1 MATSMW
7 QQTEEMAK
15 KHDQG
20 GSLWLKLAGD
30 GDKAVVVFLGEPHPR
45 EVAFVDGKY
54 VEVDE
59 KMKAAGTKA
68 SLRVAL
74 NVALYDSKEVKVLE
88 QGVMFF
94 KDLVRVREKYGLE
107 KWAFEIQRHG
117 AAKDP
122 KTTYSILPEHQ
133 LSAEQQKAY
142 PDIVPLITDVAPGDM
157 FVRAESAARAMG
169 WEIVAAV
176 PEEGRIEATDTT
188 QWWGFKDDVV
198 IRITAQGTG
207 SRLDIRSMSR
217 VGESDLGK
225 NADRIRKFLAAI
237 KDAFPGTVTRI
248 YYGSTEVGLAAML
261 GDADLARKP
270 GSVGPAAIGVSLAL
284 TAGLVLFAGV
294 ARGFGSRDALRDALV
309 GLALALAVF
318 FFFVK
323 FLNVNLP
330 AGWLKPLLGAAGI

>member
-20 GSLWLKLAGD
+20 GSLWLKLAAD

-54 VEVDE
+54 VDVDE
-59 KMKAAGTKA
+59 KMKTAGVKA

-133 LSAEQQKAY
+133 LSAEQQKAFQALPQHDLENLY
-142 PDIVPLITDVAPGDM
+142 SGEGESGGKRGQSLDSFDKKAETKSDGAISPNVAQGLVTALKALPREATDKFLAKFGVQRIKDLPASQVEKARA
-157 FVRAESAARAMG
+157 FVEQLQTESAAS
-169 WEIVAAV
+169 AAT
-176 PEEGRIEATDTT
+176 E
-188 QWWGFKDDVV
+188 
-198 IRITAQGTG
+198 
-207 SRLDIRSMSR
+207 
-217 VGESDLGK
+217 
-225 NADRIRKFLAAI
+225 
-237 KDAFPGTVTRI
+237 
-248 YYGSTEVGLAAML
+248 TEV
-261 GDADLARKP
+261 DP
-270 GSVGPAAIGVSLAL
+270 
-284 TAGLVLFAGV
+284 FA
-294 ARGFGSRDALRDALV
+294 
-309 GLALALAVF
+309 
-318 FFFVK
+318 
-323 FLNVNLP
+323 
-330 AGWLKPLLGAAGI
+330 

>member
-20 GSLWLKLAGD
+20 GSLWLKLASD
-30 GDKAVVVFLGEPHPR
+30 GDKAVVVFLGDPHPR

-94 KDLVRVREKYGLE
+94 KDLVRVREKYGIE

-133 LSAEQQKAY
+133 LSAEQQKAFQALPQHDLAKLY
-142 PDIVPLITDVAPGDM
+142 SGESEGGAKGGQSLDSFDKKADGAISPNVAQGLVTALKALPREATDKFLAKFGVQRIKDLPTSQVEKARA
-157 FVRAESAARAMG
+157 FVEQIQTESAA
-169 WEIVAAV
+169 AA
-176 PEEGRIEATDTT
+176 
-188 QWWGFKDDVV
+188 
-198 IRITAQGTG
+198 
-207 SRLDIRSMSR
+207 
-217 VGESDLGK
+217 
-225 NADRIRKFLAAI
+225 AAE
-237 KDAFPGTVTRI
+237 
-248 YYGSTEVGLAAML
+248 TEV
-261 GDADLARKP
+261 DP
-270 GSVGPAAIGVSLAL
+270 
-284 TAGLVLFAGV
+284 FA
-294 ARGFGSRDALRDALV
+294 
-309 GLALALAVF
+309 
-318 FFFVK
+318 
-323 FLNVNLP
+323 
-330 AGWLKPLLGAAGI
+330 

>member
-1 MATSMW
+1 MAPSMW

-94 KDLVRVREKYGLE
+94 KDLVRVREKYG
-107 KWAFEIQRHG
+107 

-133 LSAEQQKAY
+133 LSAEQQKAFHALPQHDLAKLY
-142 PDIVPLITDVAPGDM
+142 A
-157 FVRAESAARAMG
+157 
-169 WEIVAAV
+169 
-176 PEEGRIEATDTT
+176 
-188 QWWGFKDDVV
+188 
-198 IRITAQGTG
+198 
-207 SRLDIRSMSR
+207 
-217 VGESDLGK
+217 GESEG
-225 NADRIRKFLAAI
+225 
-237 KDAFPGTVTRI
+237 
-248 YYGSTEVGLAAML
+248 
-261 GDADLARKP
+261 
-270 GSVGPAAIGVSLAL
+270 
-284 TAGLVLFAGV
+284 
-294 ARGFGSRDALRDALV
+294 
-309 GLALALAVF
+309 
-318 FFFVK
+318 
-323 FLNVNLP
+323 
-330 AGWLKPLLGAAGI
+330 GAKGG

>member
-1 MATSMW
+1 MANSMW

-133 LSAEQQKAY
+133 LSVEQQKAFQALPQHDLAKLY
-142 PDIVPLITDVAPGDM
+142 SGEADSGGAKGGQSLDSYDKKSDAKGDGTVPQRRAGARHRAQGAAARGDGQVPREVRRPAHQGPADVAGGEGAR
-157 FVRAESAARAMG
+157 VRRAAPDGERRARRD
-169 WEIVAAV
+169 E
-176 PEEGRIEATDTT
+176 
-188 QWWGFKDDVV
+188 
-198 IRITAQGTG
+198 
-207 SRLDIRSMSR
+207 
-217 VGESDLGK
+217 
-225 NADRIRKFLAAI
+225 
-237 KDAFPGTVTRI
+237 
-248 YYGSTEVGLAAML
+248 TEV
-261 GDADLARKP
+261 DP
-270 GSVGPAAIGVSLAL
+270 
-284 TAGLVLFAGV
+284 FA
-294 ARGFGSRDALRDALV
+294 
-309 GLALALAVF
+309 
-318 FFFVK
+318 
-323 FLNVNLP
+323 
-330 AGWLKPLLGAAGI
+330 

>member
-20 GSLWLKLAGD
+20 GSLWLKLASD
-30 GDKAVVVFLGEPHPR
+30 GDKAVVVFLGDPHPR

-122 KTTYSILPEHQ
+122 KTTYSILPEQQ
-133 LSAEQQKAY
+133 LSTEQKKIFQALPQHDLAKLYSGEGDDGGAKGSQSLDSYDKKAEAKGDGAISPNVAQGLVTALKAL
-142 PDIVPLITDVAPGDM
+142 PREATDKFLAKFGVQRIKDLPTSQVEKARA
-157 FVRAESAARAMG
+157 FVEQLQTESAAP
-169 WEIVAAV
+169 AAA
-176 PEEGRIEATDTT
+176 E
-188 QWWGFKDDVV
+188 
-198 IRITAQGTG
+198 
-207 SRLDIRSMSR
+207 
-217 VGESDLGK
+217 
-225 NADRIRKFLAAI
+225 
-237 KDAFPGTVTRI
+237 
-248 YYGSTEVGLAAML
+248 TEV
-261 GDADLARKP
+261 DP
-270 GSVGPAAIGVSLAL
+270 
-284 TAGLVLFAGV
+284 FA
-294 ARGFGSRDALRDALV
+294 
-309 GLALALAVF
+309 
-318 FFFVK
+318 
-323 FLNVNLP
+323 
-330 AGWLKPLLGAAGI
+330 

>member
-1 MATSMW
+1 MTNSMW

-133 LSAEQQKAY
+133 LSVEQQKAFQAL
-142 PDIVPLITDVAPGDM
+142 P
-157 FVRAESAARAMG
+157 
-169 WEIVAAV
+169 
-176 PEEGRIEATDTT
+176 
-188 QWWGFKDDVV
+188 QH
-198 IRITAQGTG
+198 
-207 SRLDIRSMSR
+207 
-217 VGESDLGK
+217 
-225 NADRIRKFLAAI
+225 
-237 KDAFPGTVTRI
+237 
-248 YYGSTEVGLAAML
+248 
-261 GDADLARKP
+261 DLAKLYS
-270 GSVGPAAIGVSLAL
+270 G
-284 TAGLVLFAGV
+284 
-294 ARGFGSRDALRDALV
+294 
-309 GLALALAVF
+309 
-318 FFFVK
+318 
-323 FLNVNLP
+323 
-330 AGWLKPLLGAAGI
+330 